1 MISST
6 VGRPRTTKLHA
17 AEAGPG
23 QIFIS
28 AAPSERYDAYQAA
41 ELIYG
46 CVGDVLRETGAEIVH
61 ERLFGSLT
69 AELAVM
75 AARHEALSAGNIP
88 PDGPVTYVQGHPP
101 WGEGLAGVLVR
112 AVSTVAGDDGI
123 WTIEDAGVPCGHSW
137 CRNGN
142 RFVVLQNLQGLASG
156 DATVNSPAA
165 QARRVIER
173 ADLLLKKH
181 GATFRDVIRTW
192 FYLSAILGWYGTFN
206 STRNAKYGAFGL
218 VPLSDSEPLL
228 LPAST
233 GIQGDTP
240 QGGACALDL
249 LATLGAKDS
258 KPLIKQMSNQLQ
270 EDAFRYGAAFSRG
283 ALIRESD
290 VSLIQVSGTAAI
302 DEAGASLYPGDIRA
316 QIHCTMDRIE
326 GLVDQEGGTLKDIC
340 AATAFVKRAKDAAV
354 FQKIAADRGLAEFP
368 GICVVADICRDEL
381 LFELDAELAL
391 DRSAVFSSVASE
403 MTRMGHTVRS
413 ALAEQPFGG
422 HVCYTE
428 RQSYLEQES
437 TL

>member
-6 VGRPRTTKLHA
+6 VGRPRTTKLHV

-28 AAPSERYDAYQAA
+28 AAPSDRYDSYQAA
-41 ELIYG
+41 ALIYG
-46 CVGDVLRETGAEIVH
+46 RVGDVLRAAGAEIVH
-61 ERLFGSLT
+61 ERLFGSLSV
-69 AELAVM
+69 EPAVM
-75 AARHEALSAGNIP
+75 AARRAALHARDIP
-88 PDGPVTYVQGHPP
+88 SDGPVTYIQGHPP
-101 WGEGLAGVLVR
+101 WGKGLAGVLIR
-112 AVSTVAGDDGI
+112 AVTTVAANDGI
-123 WTIEDAGVPCGHSW
+123 WTIEDAGVPCGRSW

-142 RFVVLQNLQGLASG
+142 RFVVLQNLQGLTSG
-156 DATVNSPAA
+156 HATVNSPAA
-165 QARRVIER
+165 QAGRVIER
-173 ADLLLKKH
+173 ADLLLRKQ
-181 GATFRDVIRTW
+181 GGTFRDVIRTW
-192 FYLSAILGWYGTFN
+192 FYLSDILNWYWEFN
-206 STRNAKYGAFGL
+206 AARNTKYGSFGL
-218 VPLSDSEPLL
+218 IPLCDSEPVL

-302 DEAGASLYPGDIRA
+302 DEAGVSLYPGDVSS
-316 QIHCTMDRIE
+316 QIHCTLDRIE
-326 GLVDQEGGTLKDIC
+326 ALVDQKGGTLKDIC
-340 AATAFVKRAKDAAV
+340 AATAFVKGAKDAAV
-354 FQKIAADRGLAEFP
+354 FQKIAADRGLGEFP

-403 MTRMGHTVRS
+403 MTGMGQTVRR
-413 ALAEQPFGG
+413 ALAEEPFGG
-422 HVCYTE
+422 HVCYTD